1 MDYSWEGF
9 QWIVPD
15 DNAQSVIAFLRRD
28 AAGKTVMVVC
38 NFNPVLREGYQMGVP
53 VAGTYKELL
62 SSDDEAYGGGGVH
75 NKPLRSR
82 KKPMHGF
89 DQSITVTL
97 PPLSTVYFSVPEAK
111 EPKPA
116 AKKPAKKAAEK
127 KPAAKRT
134 AAKKAAKPA
143 KDAEKA

>member
-1 MDYSWEGF
+1 
-9 QWIVPD
+9 
-15 DNAQSVIAFLRRD
+15 
-28 AAGKTVMVVC
+28 
-38 NFNPVLREGYQMGVP
+38 
-53 VAGTYKELL
+53 
-62 SSDDEAYGGGGVH
+62 
-75 NKPLRSR
+75 
-82 KKPMHGF
+82 MHGF